1 VALVLDPSIS
11 CSLLAILDSEAGPG
25 LEHGGLDLP
34 GAVCGEDEA
43 GEGVVGGGHFL
54 LLC

>member
-1 VALVLDPSIS
+1 MALVLDPSIS
-11 CSLLAILDSEAGPG
+11 CSLDSEAGPG

-54 LLC
+54 LMC